1 MKGRQAF
8 ISNQDW
14 TELAPSALK
23 MSSKTDNF
31 LNFLALLFLKSFS
44 IKYRDKKPERR
55 RERTYNT
62 DHLKKTKTRRQKKT
76 RKARVEGRGKRRWTD
91 LLAWSVQ
98 QPHRMGGA
106 SCGSG
111 SGASGITGR
120 IGAVQP
126 AHAVEAEAVGAAVR
140 PVEDGRRRLAGHGLA
155 GAL

>member
-8 ISNQDW
+8 ISNHDW
-14 TELAPSALK
+14 TELAPSAFK

-31 LNFLALLFLKSFS
+31 LILWGFAFLKSFS
-44 IKYRDKKPERR
+44 IKYRHKKPERR

-62 DHLKKTKTRRQKKT
+62 GHLKKTKTRGQKKT

-111 SGASGITGR
+111 ASGITGR
-120 IGAVQP
+120 IAAVQP

-140 PVEDGRRRLAGHGLA
+140 PVEDGGRRLAGHGLA